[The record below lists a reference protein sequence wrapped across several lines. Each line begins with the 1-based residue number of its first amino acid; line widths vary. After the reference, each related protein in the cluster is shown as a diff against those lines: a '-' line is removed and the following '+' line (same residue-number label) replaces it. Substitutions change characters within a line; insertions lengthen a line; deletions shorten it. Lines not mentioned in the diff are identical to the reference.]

1 MSAREEKLA
10 EYLKR
15 VTHELHAA
23 ETRLRKVEEKSFEPI
38 AIVAMACRFPGG
50 VTSPE
55 ALWQLLCDGTDAIS
69 AFPTDRGWDLAG
81 LYDPD
86 PDAKGKAY
94 VREGGFLRDAL
105 GFDSAFF
112 GISPREAL
120 TIDPQQRLLLE
131 TAWESFE
138 RAGIAPAS
146 LQGSSTGVFVGVMY
160 QDYAA
165 RLFHVPEIFEGHVGI
180 GSAPSIASGRIAY
193 TLGLEGPAITV
204 DTACSS
210 SLVAVHLAAQ
220 ALRQGECSLALAGG
234 ATVMATPTS
243 FIEFSRQRAL
253 APDARCKSFSADANG
268 VAWSEGVGMLL
279 LERLSDARRLGHP
292 VLALLRGSA
301 LNQDGKSQGLT
312 APNGLA
318 QQRVI
323 RQALASANLAAGDVD
338 AVEAHGTGTSLGDP
352 IEAAALMAT
361 YGRSRSK
368 DAPLWLGT
376 IKSNMGHTQAAAG
389 VAGVIKMVLAMQHGL
404 LPKTLH
410 AAAPSR
416 HVDWAAGTVRL
427 LDEARPWPQLDRPR
441 RAAVSSFG
449 LSGTNAHVVLEQ
461 APPPPRGVEGGG
473 TAVAVPVLLSA
484 KSETAL
490 RAHVEQLCAFLEE
503 RSDVDLRDAAYSLAT
518 GRSHFEWRLTCVA
531 PNRRALQ
538 DALAAAIPYNAL
550 RSQKLAVLFT
560 GQGSQYE
567 GMGRALYDAFPVF
580 RDAFDAAVARLEH
593 FSLSTSGRRSDDG
606 APASSRRSAA
616 FQAAFLSP
624 PAGRRPADRRQ
635 DAGAPCADSIHETG
649 FAQPALFALE
659 VALFRLLES
668 WGLRPD
674 FLLGHSIGEVVA
686 AHVAGVLSLEDACSL
701 VNARAR
707 LMQALPPG
715 GAMVA
720 LQASEDEVRPL
731 LHARVDIAGVNAPN
745 STVVAGDEDAVL
757 DLASHFEALGRKV
770 SRLRVSHAFHS
781 HLVEPML
788 DDFRCVA
795 ETLTYNA
802 PRIPIVSNLTGTR
815 VEPSD
820 IASPDYWVRH
830 ARNAVRFLDGVR
842 FLHAQGVT
850 TFLELG
856 PHGVLAPL
864 AERCLEADDDLAFLP
879 TLHKDRDE
887 SFLVAAIAEVHAR
900 GHDVDWRAFFAP
912 AQPAPVAL
920 PTYPFE
926 RTHYWLNAPAPTH
939 APSLGLV
946 PASHPLLGAVIH
958 LAERD
963 EWIFTGRLSLTS
975 HPWLA
980 GHAVHGA
987 VVLPGTAL
995 LELALVA
1002 GERAGVAQVGELTL
1016 HAPLTFPEAG
1026 AVDVQLVLGREDD
1039 AAQRTLA
1046 LHARPV
1052 DANTDDVTWTLHASG
1067 ALQRADDALPADL
1080 HTWPPPQAVPM
1091 DVASVYEELA
1101 AVGIA
1106 YGAEFRGLRAAWTRG
1121 EDLFVEVEL
1130 PSGPAEGAFLLH
1142 PALLD
1147 AALHALGVRALR
1159 EGGPLSLPFAWTGV
1173 SLHATG
1179 ATSLRVRFSRR
1190 EESAAVSMAIAD
1202 AAGHPVA
1209 TVDSLSTRPAS
1220 LESMRGVPRI
1230 VHEAMH
1236 HLEWTRLPL
1245 SESGGDAACAVVGE
1259 DSLGLGTALEA
1270 GVYPDLETLREAIEQ
1285 GTHRPEVVILA
1296 CASASGDEGTPAR
1309 AHVAAGR
1316 VLALLQTWLA
1326 DERFAGCQLVVLTQG
1341 AVAAGSED
1349 DVTDLVHAPLWGLV
1363 RSAQLEHPTRAP
1375 RLVDVDAVDGKL
1387 LRAVLARPETQLA
1400 LRKGSLVSPRLA
1412 RATANRDES
1421 VQPLD
1426 AEGTVLITGATGGLG
1441 AELARHLVA
1450 RHGVR
1455 HLLLASRQGP
1465 GAPGAEEL
1473 VAELAAA
1480 GAQVCLR
1487 ACDVSNLDAL
1497 TQLLEHVAPEH
1508 PLTAV
1513 VHAAGVLDD
1522 GLLASLSP
1530 ERFATVL
1537 QPKFDGAWHLHRLTA
1552 SLDLRAFVLF
1562 SSLAGPLGSAGQAS
1576 YAAANSA
1583 LDALAAHRRARGLPG
1598 CSLAWGPW
1606 EAVGMAARLPEQDRA
1621 RIRRQGLVPMSSQEA
1636 LMLFDAALGRSEALL
1651 VPVRFDAAV
1660 VASKAR
1666 TGASRRANASLQERL
1681 RPLDEA
1687 ERLRALLDLVR
1698 THVAAV
1704 LNVQAASV
1712 EPLRPLQELGLDSLM
1727 AIELRNRLA
1736 SATGLRLST
1745 TLLFDYPTPD
1755 GLARWLRTELLGE
1768 ESVPAAASAV
1778 QTVLKDLEDPV
1789 AIVAMACRFP
1799 GGVTSPE
1806 ALWQLLCDGTDAI
1819 SAFPTDRGWDLAGLY
1834 DPDPDAKGK
1843 SYVREG
1849 GFLRDALG
1857 FDPAF
1862 FGISPREALTID
1874 PQQRLLLETAWE
1886 SFERAGIAPASLQGS
1901 STGVFVGVMYQDY
1914 AARLFQAPPESFEG
1928 QIGIGSAPSIAS
1940 GRIAYTLGLEG
1951 PAITV
1956 DTACSSS
1963 LVAVHLAAQALRQGE
1978 CSLALAGGA
1987 TVMATPTSFIEFSR
2001 QRGLA
2006 PDGRCKSFSA
2016 DANGVAWSEGVGMLL
2031 LERLSDARRLGHPV
2045 LALLRGSALNQDGK
2059 SQGLTAPNGL
2069 AQQRVIRQA
2078 LASANLAAGDVDA
2091 VEAHGTGTSLGDP
2104 IEAAALM
2111 ATYGRARS
2119 KDAPLWLGTIKSN
2132 MGVIKMVLAMQ
2143 HGLLPKTLHAAAP
2156 SPHVD
2161 WADGTVRLLDEA
2173 RPWPQLDRPRRA
2185 AVSSFGLSGTNA
2197 HVVLEQAPPHAK
2209 GVEGGGTAGGVP
2221 VLLSAKGETALRA
2234 HVEQLCAFLE
2244 ERPDA
2249 DLHDVAY
2256 SLATGRSH
2264 FEWRLACVAPNVE
2277 SIRQALAAATPCN
2290 ALRSQKLAVLFT
2302 GQGSQYEGMGRA
2314 LYDAFPV
2321 FRDAFDAAV
2330 ARLEHVSPSTSGRR
2344 SDDGAPTS
2352 RRRSDDGSPT
2362 SRRRSDDGAPASSRR
2377 SAAFQAAFLSPPA
2390 GRRPADRRQDAG
2402 APCVA
2407 RSIHVDS
2414 TLADSIHETGFAQP
2428 ALFALEVALFR
2439 LLESWGLR
2447 PDFLLG
2453 HSIGEVVAAHVAGV
2467 FSLEDACS
2475 LVNARARLMQA
2486 LPPGGAMVA
2495 LQASEDEVRPLLHAR
2510 VDIAGV
2516 NAPNSTVVAG
2526 DEDAVLDLA
2535 SHFEALGRKVSRLRV
2550 SHAFHSHLVEPML
2563 DDFRCVAE
2571 TLTYNAP
2578 RIPIVSNLTGT
2589 RVEPSD
2595 IASPDYWVRHARNA
2609 VRFLD
2614 GVRFLHAQGV
2624 TTFLEL
2630 GPHGVL
2636 APLAERCL
2644 EADDDLAFIPTLHK
2658 NRDASS
2664 SLVACLANLHTRGH
2678 EIDWQAFFAPA
2689 QPSRITLPTYSFQRE
2704 RFWLEASPSANA
2716 PAVPGED
2723 RFWDAVE
2730 KGNLEALH
2738 ESLRIDAPEQRD
2750 SLASLLPALSTWRRE
2765 RSERNKVEAW
2775 RYRIAWKPLSSVA
2788 TETRL
2793 EGNWWIVTSRQGLDS
2808 EIAKALSNA
2817 LAQHGADVLVFE
2829 HENLAAQLAKSPPRG
2844 ILSLL
2849 ALDIES
2855 LPEQPSIP
2863 RGLAANLELA
2873 QALAE
2878 SSVQA
2883 PLWLLTQGAVSIGRS
2898 DPLAA
2903 PLQALTW
2910 GLGRVFAL
2918 EHPQL
2923 WGGLVDV
2930 PATPDAAA
2938 LARLV
2943 FALGHDE
2950 DQLAFRASG
2959 LFARRLVRAVPKD
2972 TARTWN
2978 PRGTTLITGGTG
2990 ALGAHVARW
2999 LAHRGAEHL
3008 VLVSRRGADAPG
3020 ARALHDELTALG
3032 SRVSIE
3038 ACDTS
3043 DADALEALLKRIGE
3057 VNAVVHTAGVVEQRP
3072 LTQTSVEDMHRVVA
3086 AKVAGAFHLDRL
3098 LGEKALDAFI
3108 LFSSVAGVW
3117 GSAGQSA
3124 YAAANAYLDAL
3135 AEHRRARGLAA
3146 TAIAWGP
3153 WADGGMADAEGA
3165 HEHLRRRGLSP
3176 MAPSRAML
3184 AFAED
3189 PEETAITVADVDWSR
3204 FAPSFAAARP
3214 RPLLRALPE
3223 AVHALEAAGPVSGE
3237 DHALL
3242 AQLRGLSAAERL
3254 EHLVGLVRSETAA
3267 VLGHAEPARLDPQT
3281 GFADLGLD
3289 SLMAVELRRR
3299 LQRATRVALPATL
3312 AFDFPSPRHVAGFV
3326 LQALGLD
3333 RAVQIAA
3340 SAPSENAG
3348 AEHGAIAIVGVGL
3361 RLPGG
3366 VVDLD
3371 GFWKLLEHGVDAV
3384 SGVPE
3389 DRWNAEDVYDPDPD
3403 AKDKSYVREGAFL
3416 DRVDA
3421 FDAAFFGISPRE
3433 AAHIDP
3439 QHRLLLEVSWEA
3451 LEDASI
3457 VPGTLRDS
3465 RTGVFVGIGPSDYE
3479 LRLRRNDAE
3488 AYAVTGTHTSFAA
3501 GRLAF
3506 TLGLQG
3512 PALSVDT
3519 ACSSSL
3525 VALHLACQALRRG
3538 ECQLALAGGVQV
3550 MAAPEPFVL
3559 LSRTRAL
3566 AADGRS
3572 KTFSEAADGY
3582 GRGEGVVVMALERLE
3597 DAQARG
3603 RDVLAI
3609 VRGTAVNHDGAS
3621 SGITAP
3627 NGTSQQK
3634 VLRAALEDARLCAAD
3649 IDVVECHGTG
3659 TALGD
3664 PIEVQALAAVYGE
3677 GRAPDRPLWLG
3688 AVKTNIGHL
3697 ESAAGLAS
3705 VAKIVACLRR
3715 GALPPTLHTT
3725 PRNRHIDWDAL
3736 PVRIVDAAVTW
3747 DAGDRARRAG
3757 VSAFGL
3763 SGTNA
3768 HVIVEEAPRPFS
3780 RPTPNDNVT
3789 AIVLSAK
3796 TARALRDQ
3804 GERLSAYLEA
3814 NPHSSLTDMAYSLAT
3829 ARSHF
3834 DVRAAFVARDR
3845 EQMRQELARLSP
3857 CVSHR
3862 GGRLAVLFTGQGS
3875 QWAGMGR
3882 ALYEAF
3888 PAFRESLDGV
3898 CAQLDPLLERP
3909 LRDVL
3914 FSDEDGIHETG
3925 FTQPALFALEVALFR
3940 LLEGWGLRPDALLGH
3955 SIGEVVAA
3963 HVAGVFSLEDACTL
3977 VAARARLMQA
3987 LPAGGAMVAIRA
3999 SEQEVRPLLPPSVDI
4014 AGLNAPNATV
4024 VAGDEAAV
4032 LAVAAHFEA
4041 LGRKTSRLRVSHA
4054 FHSPRVEPM
4063 LDDFRR
4069 VAETLSYEPPRIPIV
4084 SNLDGERVDPR
4095 DIASADYW
4103 VRHVRQPVRFL
4114 DGVRTLHAEGVTTFL
4129 ELGPHGV
4136 LTPLA
4141 QACLEGTDD
4150 LTFLHTM
4157 QKDRGADS
4165 LVAALGALHVR
4176 GYPIDWE
4183 AFFAPLGPSRV
4194 KLPPYPFQRERFW
4207 IEAPTKQDGPATAGD
4222 RRFWDAVG
4230 AGNLDALSASLRI
4243 DEPAQRASLAALLP
4257 ALSAWHR
4264 ERTDRDA
4271 LDAWRYRITWKPL
4284 PAAPPTRLE
4293 GTWWIV
4299 RSAHDGDL
4307 ADAVSRALTE
4317 HGAHVETVVLE
4328 DAARLREALDR
4339 ASAPRGIV
4347 SLLAL
4352 DTVSLPSHSTVPR
4365 GLASTLALTQTLGEL
4380 SLAAP
4385 LWILTRGAVSIGR
4398 SDPLASPLQAL
4409 TWGFGRALALEHP
4422 RCWGGLLDLPDS
4434 LDAIALSRMVA
4445 ALGRGEDQV
4454 ALRPSGLFA
4463 RRLVRAPEPS
4473 HAPTWKPRG
4482 TILITGGTGALGAH
4496 VARWLAREG
4505 AEHLVLTSRRGSSAP
4520 GAQELHEELEAMGVR
4535 VSVEACDSS
4544 DAEALAALLD
4554 RIPDVRAVVHTA
4566 GVLQHGALERASLDD
4581 VQNVLAAKVGGATHL
4596 DRLLGDK
4603 PLDAF
4608 VLFSSIAGVWGSAGQ
4623 SAYAA
4628 ANAYLDALA
4637 ENRRARGLVAT
4648 AIAWGPW
4655 ADGGM
4660 AEGEGAHEHLRRR
4673 GLSPMVP
4680 SRAVSALAGALE
4692 TNDATLTVADVDW
4705 TRFAP
4710 SFAAAR
4716 HRPLF
4721 DALPDAVRA
4730 LEGSAPAVAGEEHA
4744 LVVRLRGLRDGERLE
4759 HLVDMVRAECAAVL
4773 GHEDPARLD
4782 PQTGFVDLG
4791 LDSLMAVE
4799 LRRRLQHA
4807 TRVALPATLTF
4818 DFPSPRRVAAF
4829 LLETL
4834 GLTAATAHDAPRE
4847 SVQEEHSAIAIVG
4860 IGLRL
4865 PGGVVDL
4872 DGFWRILESSVDTV
4886 RVVPR
4891 ARWDAEA
4898 TYDPDPDAKDK
4909 SYVRHAAFLDR
4920 VDGFDAA
4927 FFGISPRE
4935 ARHIDPQH
4943 RLLLEAGWQALEDAG
4958 IVPGSL
4964 RDSQTGVFVGIGPSD
4979 YELRLQDHD
4988 AEAYAVTG
4996 THSSFAAGRLAFTL
5010 GLQGP
5015 ALSVDTACSS
5025 SLVALHLACQALRRG
5040 ECQLALAGGVQ
5051 VMAAAEGFVTLSR
5064 TRALAADGRS
5074 KTFSEG
5080 ADGYG
5085 RGEGVVVLALERLE
5099 EARANGRRVL
5109 AVVRG
5114 SAVNHDG
5121 ASSGITAPNGTSQQK
5136 VLRAALE
5143 DARLRPGDVDVIEC
5157 HGTGTVLGDPIEVQ
5171 ALAAVYGEGRQPESP
5186 LLLGAVKSNIGHLE
5200 SAAGLAGV
5208 AKIVACLQ
5216 HGSLPPTLH
5225 TTPRNRHIDW
5235 DALPVRVVDAALT
5248 WDAGNKVRRAGI
5260 SAFGLSGTNAHVIVE
5275 EAPQLPLL
5283 SPQEST
5289 TIFVLSAKTEKALR
5303 EQGERLG
5310 AHIGANPNAN
5320 LVDIAY
5326 SLATTRSHFEWRA
5339 AFVARG
5345 REQVQQELVA
5355 LAPRA
5360 NLRGRKL
5367 AVLFTGQGS
5376 QYAGMGRALYEAF
5389 PAFREVLDAVC
5400 AHIDPALL
5408 GVLLT
5413 EDARIH
5419 ETGFTQPA
5427 LFALEVAL
5435 FRLLEGWGLRPDV
5448 LLGHSIGEIVAA
5460 HVADVLSLEDACTLV
5475 AARARLMQALP
5486 PGGAMIVLQATEDE
5500 VRPHLDARVDIAGLN
5515 APQSTV
5521 IAGDENAVQAIARH
5535 FEALG
5540 RKTTR
5545 LRVSHAFHSP
5555 LVDPMLDEFRRV
5567 AETLSYQPPRIPI
5580 VSNLTGQRGQAND
5593 MASAE
5598 YWVRHARH
5606 AVRFLDG
5613 IRSLHAQGVTTFLE
5627 VGPHGVL
5634 APLAQACLENHDDDL
5649 AFVTALRKDRSVEA
5663 LVSAVGALH
5672 AHGHPIDWETF
5683 FAPLRPSRVA
5693 LPTYP
5698 FQQESF
5704 WLERNARRPAQAR
5717 DASSGRYPLAGR
5729 RIDLPDGSGLHLLD
5743 IGPTVQSYLH
5753 DHVVYG
5759 QIVVPG
5765 AFYVAVLLAVAAS
5778 HWPDQPL
5785 EVRDLQ
5791 FVKALTFEGALEPTT
5806 LHVQL
5811 SPLVPT
5817 GFSATLST
5825 RGEEGWS
5832 THVTATIAPS
5842 AVPERA
5848 SLQTDL
5854 RETSSRASHDAVIR
5868 LFQSM
5873 NIDWGPQWCW
5883 LREVGYTRERT
5894 GLGQLA
5900 VPEGSPIDAPLPG
5913 GLIDSAFGLGFW
5925 TASAALGGEH
5935 PSSSNQIARVPFAV
5949 ERLVWY
5955 GRASIPAWTEH
5966 ALRGA
5971 IDTDADVSISDLAF
5985 WDRDGVPVAHI
5996 EGFSTRRAPAAQ
6008 FFADNAA
6015 TPLHAVLWNELPAPA
6030 PSPSPTWAFVGDTPP
6045 GVDTVPAYPDLDA
6058 LRHAIAHG
6066 APLPNVVALGF
6077 LGDERDTDVPARA
6090 HRAAHRLLARLQAWL
6105 ADDALGPCRLVVL
6118 TRRAIATQPDE
6129 DVLDLV
6135 HSPLWGLTR
6144 SAQIENPSRGIVLI
6158 DADEADMP
6166 TLHAAVALAE
6176 PQVAIRQGT
6185 LRVPRLARARP
6196 VAGTTRALDPNG
6208 TVLITGATGALGAEL
6223 ARHLVNQH
6231 AVRHLLLT
6239 SRQGP
6244 DAPGAPDLVAELQ
6257 AAGAHVD
6264 LCPCDV
6270 ADPDA
6275 LARMLARIAPEH
6287 PLTAVVHTAGVLDD
6301 GLLDSL
6307 SPERIDAVL
6316 RPKLDAA
6323 WHLHRLTRLLDLRAF
6338 VLFSSLSGVLGSP
6351 GQASYAAANAAL
6363 DALAAHRLARDL
6375 PASSLAWGPWDGIG
6389 MAARLAEQDRARIR
6403 RQGLVPL
6410 ASAEGLALFDASLAR
6425 AEPLLVPVRFDAA
6438 ALAARGDSLPPLFRG
6453 LVRAT
6458 SARGARHGVMQV
6470 DPLAARLRTLD
6481 EAAQR
6486 RLLLDFV
6493 REHVGAVLDAHPSS
6507 IEPQRPL
6514 QELGLDSL
6522 MAVELRNRLASASG
6536 LRFSATLLFD
6546 YPTPDALTQFLRAEL
6561 VPESEAPKVEALAT
6575 EEEPDALESMNLD
6588 ALVQLALAEE
6598 PA

>member
-23 ETRLRKVEEKSFEPI
+23 ESRLRKVEEKSFEPI

-50 VTSPE
+50 VTSPDE
-55 ALWQLLCDGTDAIS
+55 LWQLLRDGADAIS
-69 AFPTDRGWDLAG
+69 AFPSDRGWDLSS

-94 VREGGFLRDAL
+94 VREGGFLHDAL
-105 GFDSAFF
+105 GFDPVFF

-131 TAWESFE
+131 TAWESLE

-165 RLFHVPEIFEGHVGI
+165 RLFHAPEIFEGHVGI

-210 SLVAVHLAAQ
+210 SLVAIHLAVQ

-253 APDARCKSFSADANG
+253 APDGRCKSFSADANG

-279 LERLSDARRLGHP
+279 LERLADARRLGHP

-323 RQALASANLAAGDVD
+323 RQALAAANLAAHDVD
-338 AVEAHGTGTSLGDP
+338 AVEAHGTGTTLGDP
-352 IEAAALMAT
+352 IEAAALIAT
-361 YGRSRSK
+361 YGRARS
-368 DAPLWLGT
+368 AESPLWLGT

-389 VAGVIKMVLAMQHGL
+389 IAGVIKMVLAMQHGL

-410 AAAPSR
+410 ADTPSS
-416 HVDWAAGTVRL
+416 HVDWSEGTVRL
-427 LDEARPWPQLDRPR
+427 LDVARPWPRRGRPR

-449 LSGTNAHVVLEQ
+449 LSGTNAHVILEEIEPEASPQ
-461 APPPPRGVEGGG
+461 RAPGFISYPGAGGWGGVP
-473 TAVAVPVLLSA
+473 ALLSA
-484 KSETAL
+484 KSEVAL
-490 RAHVEQLCAFLEE
+490 RAQVEQLDAFLEAQP
-503 RSDVDLRDAAYSLAT
+503 DVGLLDVAYSLAT
-518 GRSHFEWRLTCVA
+518 GRSHFEWRLACVA
-531 PNRRALQ
+531 TDPASIRQ
-538 DALAAAIPYNAL
+538 ALATATPRHASDS
-550 RSQKLAVLFT
+550 RKLAVLFT
-560 GQGSQYE
+560 GQGAQYE
-567 GMGRALYDAFPVF
+567 GMGQALYDAFPVF
-580 RDAFDAAVARLEH
+580 RDAFDAARSRLGPLADDAR
-593 FSLSTSGRRSDDG
+593 
-606 APASSRRSAA
+606 
-616 FQAAFLSP
+616 
-624 PAGRRPADRRQ
+624 
-635 DAGAPCADSIHETG
+635 IHETG

-659 VALFRLLES
+659 VAIFRLLEA
-668 WGLRPD
+668 WGLQPD
-674 FLLGHSIGEVVA
+674 FLLGHSVGEVVA
-686 AHVAGVLSLEDACSL
+686 AHVSGVLSLDDACSL
-701 VNARAR
+701 VAARAR

-720 LQASEDEVRPL
+720 LQAVEHEVRPL
-731 LHARVDIAGVNAPN
+731 LHARVDIAGLNAPD

-757 DLASHFEALGRKV
+757 ALASHFEALGRKTT
-770 SRLRVSHAFHS
+770 RLRVSHAFHS

-788 DDFRCVA
+788 EDFRRVA
-795 ETLTYNA
+795 ESLAYNA

-815 VEPSD
+815 VDPSD
-820 IASPDYWVRH
+820 VASPDYWVRH
-830 ARNAVRFLDGVR
+830 ARHAVRFLDGVR

-864 AERCLEADDDLAFLP
+864 AERCLDADDRLAFLP
-879 TLHKDRDE
+879 TLHKDRDA
-887 SFLVAAIAEVHAR
+887 SLLVASVAELHAR
-900 GHDVDWRAFFAP
+900 GHQVDWRAFFAP
-912 AQPAPVAL
+912 TQPSPVAL
-920 PTYPFE
+920 PTYPFQ
-926 RTHYWLNAPAPTH
+926 RAHYWLNAPAPAH
-939 APSLGLV
+939 APLLGLV
-946 PASHPLLGAVIH
+946 PASHPMLGAVIH
-958 LAERD
+958 LADRD
-963 EWIFTGRLSLTS
+963 EWIFTGHVSLTR
-975 HPWLA
+975 HPWLT
-980 GHAVHGA
+980 GHTVHGA
-987 VVLPGTAL
+987 VLLPGTAL
-995 LELALVA
+995 LELALAA
-1002 GERAGVAQVGELTL
+1002 GERAGVAHLGELTL
-1016 HAPLTFPEAG
+1016 HAPLTFPATG
-1026 AVDVQLVLGREDD
+1026 AVDVQLVLGRADD

-1046 LHARPV
+1046 LYARPAEATT
-1052 DANTDDVTWTLHASG
+1052 DAAWTLHASG
-1067 ALQRADDALPADL
+1067 VLQPADDARHGGTEHGVLSE
-1080 HTWPPPQAVPM
+1080 WPPPRATAM
-1091 DVASVYEELA
+1091 DLASVYEELA
-1101 AVGIA
+1101 AVGVA
-1106 YGAEFRGLRAAWTRG
+1106 YGPEFQGLRAAWTRG
-1121 EDLFVEVEL
+1121 TELFVEVAL
-1130 PSGPAEGAFLLH
+1130 PAGGSDGTFLLH
-1142 PALLD
+1142 PVLLD
-1147 AALHALGVRALR
+1147 AALHGLGVRALR
-1159 EGGPLSLPFAWTGV
+1159 EGGPLALPFAWTGV
-1173 SLHATG
+1173 SLHTAG
-1179 ATSLRVRFSRR
+1179 ATSLRARFSRR
-1190 EESAAVSMAIAD
+1190 EEANAVSVVIAD
-1202 AAGHPVA
+1202 AAGNAVA
-1209 TVDSLSTRPAS
+1209 TIDSLATRPAS
-1220 LESMRGVPRI
+1220 FEAVRGI
-1230 VHEAMH
+1230 HEAMH
-1236 HLEWTRLPL
+1236 HLEWVRLSL
-1245 SESGGDAACAVVGE
+1245 AEAGAEGAWAVLGE
-1259 DSLGLGTALEA
+1259 NSLGLEA
-1270 GVYPDLETLREAIEQ
+1270 SVYPDLATLRGAIEQ
-1285 GTHRPEVVILA
+1285 GATRPDVVAIA
-1296 CASASGDEGTPAR
+1296 CAAAPDEEGTPAK
-1309 AHVAAGR
+1309 AHAATCR
-1316 VLALLQTWLA
+1316 VLALLQAWLA
-1326 DERFAGCQLVVLTQG
+1326 DETFAACQLVVLTRG
-1341 AVAAGSED
+1341 AVAAGPED
-1349 DVTDLVHAPLWGLV
+1349 DVADLVHAPLWGLV

-1375 RLVDVDAVDGKL
+1375 RLVDVDALDMKL
-1387 LRAVLARPETQLA
+1387 LRAAIARPETQLA
-1400 LRKGSLVSPRLA
+1400 MRNGSLLSPRLA
-1412 RATANRDES
+1412 RASASRDELAR
-1421 VQPLD
+1421 PLD
-1426 AEGTVLITGATGGLG
+1426 AEGTVLVTGATGGLG
-1441 AELARHLVA
+1441 AEIARHLVA
-1450 RHGVR
+1450 HHGVR

-1465 GAPGAEEL
+1465 GAPGAEALVTEL
-1473 VAELAAA
+1473 EAA

-1487 ACDVSNLDAL
+1487 ACDVSNADEL
-1497 TQLLEHVAPEH
+1497 TRLLEHVASDH

-1522 GLLASLSP
+1522 GLLASLSD
-1530 ERFATVL
+1530 ERLATVL
-1537 QPKFDGAWHLHRLTA
+1537 QPKLDGAWHLHRLTA

-1583 LDALAAHRRARGLPG
+1583 LDALAAHRRARGLSG

-1606 EAVGMAARLPEQDRA
+1606 EAVGMAARLPELDRA
-1621 RIRRQGLVPMSSQEA
+1621 RIRRQGLVPMSSPEA
-1636 LMLFDAALGRSEALL
+1636 LALFDAALGRSEALL
-1651 VPVRFDAAV
+1651 MPVRFDAA
-1660 VASKAR
+1660 ASRAR
-1666 TGASRRANASLQERL
+1666 TREPRRANASLQERL
-1681 RPLDEA
+1681 RPLDDA
-1687 ERLRALLDLVR
+1687 ERLRTLLDVVR
-1698 THVAAV
+1698 AHVAAV
-1704 LNVQAASV
+1704 LNVEAASI

-1736 SATGLRLST
+1736 SATGMRLST

-1755 GLARWLRTELLGE
+1755 GLARWLRTELLGQD
-1768 ESVPAAASAV
+1768 SGPTVARTVQPAAEAA
-1778 QTVLKDLEDPV
+1778 DPV
-1789 AIVAMACRFP
+1789 AIVAMGCRFP
-1799 GGVTSPE
+1799 GGVTSPDE
-1806 ALWQLLCDGTDAI
+1806 LWQLLCHGSDAI
-1819 SAFPTDRGWDLAGLY
+1819 SPFPSDRGWDLDALF

-1843 SYVREG
+1843 TYVLEG

-1886 SFERAGIAPASLQGS
+1886 SLERAGIAPASLQGS

-1914 AARLFQAPPESFEG
+1914 AARLFQAPPETFEG

-1940 GRIAYTLGLEG
+1940 GRIAYALGLEG

-1963 LVAVHLAAQALRQGE
+1963 LVAIHLAAQALRQGE

-2031 LERLSDARRLGHPV
+2031 LERLADARRLGHPV
-2045 LALLRGSALNQDGK
+2045 LALLCGSALNQDGK

-2078 LASANLAAGDVDA
+2078 LAAANLAPQDVDA
-2091 VEAHGTGTSLGDP
+2091 VEAHGTGTTLGDP

-2111 ATYGRARS
+2111 ATYGRAHS
-2119 KDAPLWLGTIKSN
+2119 DDAPLWLGTIKSN
-2132 MGVIKMVLAMQ
+2132 MGHTQAAAGVAGVIKMVLAMQ
-2143 HGLLPKTLHAAAP
+2143 HGLLPKTLHADTP

-2161 WADGTVRLLDEA
+2161 WAEGAVRLLDAA
-2173 RPWPQLDRPRRA
+2173 RPWPQRGRPRRA

-2197 HVVLEQAPPHAK
+2197 HIVLEEALPHPNPPAALK
-2209 GVEGGGTAGGVP
+2209 VGGGKPRSSEAGTAIHVP
-2221 VLLSAKGETALRA
+2221 VLLSAKSEAALRA
-2234 HVEQLCAFLE
+2234 QVEQLGGFLE
-2244 ERPDA
+2244 AQPDVG
-2249 DLHDVAY
+2249 LHDVAY

-2264 FEWRLACVAPNVE
+2264 FEWRLACVAQDRAALQTALASATP
-2277 SIRQALAAATPCN
+2277 SQALGA
-2290 ALRSQKLAVLFT
+2290 RKLAVLFT
-2302 GQGSQYEGMGRA
+2302 GQGSQYEGMGQA

-2321 FRDAFDAAV
+2321 FRDAFDAARS
-2330 ARLEHVSPSTSGRR
+2330 RLGPLAGDGR
-2344 SDDGAPTS
+2344 
-2352 RRRSDDGSPT
+2352 
-2362 SRRRSDDGAPASSRR
+2362 
-2377 SAAFQAAFLSPPA
+2377 
-2390 GRRPADRRQDAG
+2390 
-2402 APCVA
+2402 
-2407 RSIHVDS
+2407 
-2414 TLADSIHETGFAQP
+2414 IHETGFAQP
-2428 ALFALEVALFR
+2428 ALFALEVALYR
-2439 LLESWGLR
+2439 LLEAWGLQ

-2453 HSIGEVVAAHVAGV
+2453 HSIGEMVAAHVAGV
-2467 FSLEDACS
+2467 LSLDDACS
-2475 LVNARARLMQA
+2475 LVAARARLMQA

-2495 LQASEDEVRPLLHAR
+2495 LHASEDEVRPLLHAG
-2510 VDIAGV
+2510 VDIAGL

-2526 DEDAVLDLA
+2526 DEDAVLALA
-2535 SHFEALGRKVSRLRV
+2535 AHFEALGRKASRLRV
-2550 SHAFHSHLVEPML
+2550 SHAFHSPRVEPML
-2563 DDFRCVAE
+2563 EDFRRVAE
-2571 TLTYNAP
+2571 SLAYNPP
-2578 RIPIVSNLTGT
+2578 RIPIVSNLTGS

-2595 IASPDYWVRHARNA
+2595 MASPDYWVRHARHA

-2624 TTFLEL
+2624 SSFLEL

-2644 EADDDLAFIPTLHK
+2644 EADSDLAFLPTLLK
-2658 NRDASS
+2658 GRDASS
-2664 SLVACLANLHTRGH
+2664 LVDAVAELHTRGH
-2678 EIDWQAFFAPA
+2678 HVDWNAFFAPVR
-2689 QPSRITLPTYSFQRE
+2689 PSRVALPTYPFQRE
-2704 RFWLEASPSANA
+2704 RFWLDASPPANDT
-2716 PAVPGED
+2716 PAED
-2723 RFWDAVE
+2723 TRFWEAIE
-2730 KGNLEALH
+2730 RGNLDALSA
-2738 ESLRIDAPEQRD
+2738 SLRIDAPEQRK
-2750 SLASLLPALSTWRRE
+2750 SLASLLPALSAWHRE
-2765 RSERNKVEAW
+2765 RSDRNELDAW
-2775 RYRIAWKPLSSVA
+2775 RYRIAWKALASAASA
-2788 TETRL
+2788 ARL
-2793 EGNWWIVTSRQGLDS
+2793 EGTWWIVASARGIES
-2808 EIAKALSNA
+2808 AMARALSRA
-2817 LAQHGADVLVFE
+2817 LTEHGADIVAVVLE
-2829 HENLAAQLAKSPPRG
+2829 EDGGNLAARLAESAPRG
-2844 ILSLL
+2844 VLSLL
-2849 ALDIES
+2849 ALDMEP
-2855 LPEQPSIP
+2855 LPGQPSMP
-2863 RGLAANLELA
+2863 RGLASNLALVR
-2873 QALAE
+2873 ALADCAVPA
-2878 SSVQA
+2878 S
-2883 PLWLLTQGAVSIGRS
+2883 LWLLTQGAVSIGRS
-2898 DPLAA
+2898 DPLTS

-2910 GLGRVFAL
+2910 GLGRVVAL
-2918 EHPQL
+2918 EQPQL
-2923 WGGLVDV
+2923 WGGLLDV
-2930 PATPDAAA
+2930 PAALDAAA
-2938 LARLV
+2938 LSRLV
-2943 FALGHDE
+2943 FALAQDE
-2950 DQLAFRASG
+2950 DQIALRTSG
-2959 LFARRLVRAVPKD
+2959 LFARRLVRAPQKD
-2972 TARTWN
+2972 VARAWK
-2978 PRGTTLITGGTG
+2978 PRGTALVTGGTG

-2999 LAHRGAEHL
+2999 LARRGVEHL
-3008 VLVSRRGADAPG
+3008 VLTSRRGADAPG
-3020 ARALHDELTALG
+3020 ARELHDELTALG
-3032 SRVSIE
+3032 CRISLE
-3038 ACDTS
+3038 ACDAS
-3043 DADALEALLKRIGE
+3043 DGDALEALLGRIGE
-3057 VNAVVHTAGVVEQRP
+3057 VNAVVHTAGVVEHRA
-3072 LTQTSVEDMHRVVA
+3072 LAQTSTEDMHRVVA

-3098 LGEKALDAFI
+3098 LGERPLDAFV

-3146 TAIAWGP
+3146 TALAWGP
-3153 WADGGMADAEGA
+3153 WADGGMADADGA

-3176 MAPSRAML
+3176 MAPSRALL
-3184 AFAED
+3184 AFAGAVD
-3189 PEETAITVADVDWSR
+3189 SEEAAITLADVDWSR

-3223 AVHALEAAGPVSGE
+3223 AVHALEAAAPASGE
-3237 DHALL
+3237 DDALL
-3242 AQLRGLSAAERL
+3242 AQLRGLSVAERR
-3254 EHLVGLVRSETAA
+3254 EHLVGVVRTETAA
-3267 VLGHAEPARLDPQT
+3267 VLGHADPARLDPQT

-3299 LQRATRVALPATL
+3299 LQRITRAPLPATL

-3326 LQALGLD
+3326 LQATGMD
-3333 RAVQIAA
+3333 TAVHAVAA
-3340 SAPSENAG
+3340 APSENGG
-3348 AEHGAIAIVGVGL
+3348 AEHRAVAIVGIGL

-3366 VVDLD
+3366 VVDLN
-3371 GFWKLLEHGVDAV
+3371 GFWRLLEGGVDAV
-3384 SGVPE
+3384 AGIPE

-3416 DRVDA
+3416 ERVDR

-3439 QHRLLLEVSWEA
+3439 QHRLLLEVGWEA

-3457 VPGTLRDS
+3457 VPGSLRDS

-3479 LRLRRNDAE
+3479 LRLRKNGAE

-3538 ECQLALAGGVQV
+3538 ECQFALAGGVQV

-3572 KTFSEAADGY
+3572 KTFSESADGY
-3582 GRGEGVVVMALERLE
+3582 GRGEGVVVLALERLD
-3597 DAQARG
+3597 DARAQG
-3603 RDVLAI
+3603 REVLAV

-3634 VLRAALEDARLCAAD
+3634 VLRAALEDAGLGAAEV
-3649 IDVVECHGTG
+3649 DVVECHGTG

-3677 GRAPDRPLWLG
+3677 GRAAERPLLLG

-3697 ESAAGLAS
+3697 ESAAGLAG
-3705 VAKIVACLRR
+3705 VAKMVACLRH

-3736 PVRIVDAAVTW
+3736 PVRVVDAMAPW
-3747 DAGDRARRAG
+3747 NAGDRVRRAG

-3768 HVIVEEAPRPFS
+3768 HVIVEEAPIEHGAPASS
-3780 RPTPNDNVT
+3780 RRFAAFQAAALPLPSPPAALKVGRGKPRTSEREGAVT
-3789 AIVLSAK
+3789 AGDPSVLHSLATSTAFVLSAK
-3796 TARALRDQ
+3796 TDSALRAQ
-3804 GERLSAYLEA
+3804 GEQLIAYLEERPEL
-3814 NPHSSLTDMAYSLAT
+3814 NLLDIAYSLAT

-3834 DVRAAFVARDR
+3834 EWRAAFVARDR
-3845 EQMRQELARLSP
+3845 EQVRQALGALAPSAARASKL
-3857 CVSHR
+3857 
-3862 GGRLAVLFTGQGS
+3862 GVLFTGQGS

-3882 ALYEAF
+3882 ALDEAF
-3888 PAFRESLDGV
+3888 PAFRESLDAV
-3898 CAQLDPLLERP
+3898 CAQLDPHLERP
-3909 LRDVL
+3909 LRDIL
-3914 FSDEDGIHETG
+3914 FSDEERIHETG

-3940 LLEGWGLRPDALLGH
+3940 LLEGWGLRPDILLGH

-3987 LPAGGAMVAIRA
+3987 LPAGGAMVALRA
-3999 SEQEVRPLLPPSVDI
+3999 SEEEVRPLLRPGIDI
-4014 AGLNAPNATV
+4014 AGLNAPHATV
-4024 VAGDEAAV
+4024 VAGDEVAV
-4032 LAVAAHFEA
+4032 LALASHFEA

-4063 LDDFRR
+4063 LEDFRR
-4069 VAETLSYEPPRIPIV
+4069 VAETLTYQPPRLPIV
-4084 SNLDGERVDPR
+4084 SNLTGERVEPQDM
-4095 DIASADYW
+4095 ASADYW
-4103 VRHVRQPVRFL
+4103 VRHVRQAVRFL
-4114 DGVRTLHAEGVTTFL
+4114 DGVRTLHVEGVTTFL

-4141 QACLEGTDD
+4141 QACLEGNDD
-4150 LTFLHTM
+4150 LTFLHTV
-4157 QKDRGADS
+4157 QKDRGAES

-4176 GYPIDWE
+4176 GHHIDWD
-4183 AFFAPLGPSRV
+4183 AFFAPQRPSRV
-4194 KLPPYPFQRERFW
+4194 KLPPYAFQRERFW
-4207 IEAPTKQDGPATAGD
+4207 VDAPPAHDGPAAAGD
-4222 RRFWDAVG
+4222 RLFWDAVET
-4230 AGNLDALSASLRI
+4230 GNVDALGTSLHL
-4243 DEPAQRASLAALLP
+4243 DDPTQRASLATLLP

-4264 ERTDRDA
+4264 ERSDRDA
-4271 LDAWRYRITWKPL
+4271 LDGWRYRITWKPL
-4284 PAAPPTRLE
+4284 PAAPPARLE
-4293 GTWWIV
+4293 GTWWLV
-4299 RSAHDGDL
+4299 RSAHDGEL
-4307 ADAVSRALTE
+4307 ADAISRALTE
-4317 HGAHVETVVLE
+4317 HGAQVVSVLVEDDDRV
-4328 DAARLREALDR
+4328 ARLREALDR
-4339 ASAPRGIV
+4339 APAPRGIV

-4352 DTVSLPSHSTVPR
+4352 DTSASPAHPAVPR
-4365 GLASTLALTQTLGEL
+4365 GLASTLGLARAFGEL
-4380 SLAAP
+4380 SLATP

-4398 SDPLASPLQAL
+4398 SEQLASPLQAL
-4409 TWGFGRALALEHP
+4409 AWGLGRALALEHP
-4422 RCWGGLLDLPDS
+4422 RSWGGLLDLPDS

-4445 ALGRGEDQV
+4445 AFGRGEDQV
-4454 ALRPSGLFA
+4454 ALRASGLFA
-4463 RRLVRAPEPS
+4463 RRLVRTRGS
-4473 HAPTWKPRG
+4473 SVAPTWRPRG
-4482 TILITGGTGALGAH
+4482 TVLITGGTGALGAH

-4505 AEHLVLTSRRGSSAP
+4505 AEHLVLASRRGPNAP
-4520 GAQELHEELEAMGVR
+4520 GARELHEELTAMGVR

-4544 DAEALAALLD
+4544 DPEALAALLD

-4566 GVLQHGALERASLDD
+4566 GVLQHVPLERTSLDE
-4581 VQNVLAAKVGGATHL
+4581 VQSVLAAKVCGASNL

-4648 AIAWGPW
+4648 AVAWGPW

-4660 AEGEGAHEHLRRR
+4660 AEGDGAREHLRRR
-4673 GLSPMVP
+4673 GLSPMAP
-4680 SRAVSALAGALE
+4680 SRALGALAGALGADE
-4692 TNDATLTVADVDW
+4692 ATLTVADVDW

-4710 SFAAAR
+4710 AFAAAR

-4721 DALPDAVRA
+4721 DALPEAVRA
-4730 LEGSAPAVAGEEHA
+4730 LEVSAPEVSGDDAA
-4744 LVVRLRGLRDGERLE
+4744 LVGRLRGLREGERLE
-4759 HLVDMVRAECAAVL
+4759 HLVDRVRAECAAVL
-4773 GHEDPARLD
+4773 GHDDPARLD
-4782 PQTGFVDLG
+4782 PRTGFADLG

-4799 LRRRLQHA
+4799 LRRRLQQA

-4818 DFPSPRRVAAF
+4818 DFPSPRRVAGF

-4834 GLTAATAHDAPRE
+4834 GLAVATAHDALHEAVQQEGSP
-4847 SVQEEHSAIAIVG
+4847 SVAIVG

-4872 DGFWRILESSVDTV
+4872 ASFWHLLASSVDTL
-4886 RVVPR
+4886 RVVPQD
-4891 ARWDAEA
+4891 RWDADA
-4898 TYDPDPDAKDK
+4898 TYDPDPEAKDK

-4920 VDGFDAA
+4920 VDGFDAS

-4943 RLLLEAGWQALEDAG
+4943 RLLLEAGWHALEDAS
-4958 IVPGSL
+4958 IVPESL
-4964 RDSQTGVFVGIGPSD
+4964 RDSRTGVFVGIGPSD

-5040 ECQLALAGGVQ
+5040 ECQFALAGGVQ

-5085 RGEGVVVLALERLE
+5085 RGEGVVVLALERLDD
-5099 EARANGRRVL
+5099 ARANGRRVL

-5114 SAVNHDG
+5114 TAVNHDG

-5143 DARLRPGDVDVIEC
+5143 DARLRAAEVDVVEC
-5157 HGTGTVLGDPIEVQ
+5157 HGTGTALGDPIEVQ
-5171 ALAAVYGEGRQPESP
+5171 ALAAVYGEGRAAEWP
-5186 LLLGAVKSNIGHLE
+5186 LLLGAVKTNIGHLE

-5208 AKIVACLQ
+5208 AKMVACLRY
-5216 HGSLPPTLH
+5216 GALPPTLH
-5225 TTPRNRHIDW
+5225 TMPRNRHIDW
-5235 DALPVRVVDAALT
+5235 DALPVRVVDAMVP
-5248 WDAGNKVRRAGI
+5248 WGAGDRVRRAGV

-5275 EAPQLPLL
+5275 EAPTLPLPGPPAAL
-5283 SPQEST
+5283 KVGRGKPRTSEGEGAVT
-5289 TIFVLSAKTEKALR
+5289 AFVLSAKTESALR
-5303 EQGERLG
+5303 VQGEQL
-5310 AHIGANPNAN
+5310 AAYLDANPDVG
-5320 LVDIAY
+5320 LVDVAS
-5326 SLATTRSHFEWRA
+5326 SLATARSHFEWRA
-5339 AFVARG
+5339 AVVARD
-5345 REQVQQELVA
+5345 REQVRQVLGA
-5355 LAPRA
+5355 LAPCAAHRA
-5360 NLRGRKL
+5360 KKL
-5367 AVLFTGQGS
+5367 GVLFTGQGS
-5376 QYAGMGRALYEAF
+5376 QYSGMGRALYESF
-5389 PAFREVLDAVC
+5389 PAFREALDAVC
-5400 AHIDPALL
+5400 AHIDPALP
-5408 GVLLT
+5408 GIVFS

-5419 ETGFTQPA
+5419 ETRFTQPA

-5435 FRLLEGWGLRPDV
+5435 FRLLESWGLRPDV

-5460 HVADVLSLEDACTLV
+5460 HVAGVLSLEDACTLV
-5475 AARARLMQALP
+5475 AARARLMQDLP
-5486 PGGAMIVLQATEDE
+5486 PGGAMVVVQATEDE
-5500 VRPHLDARVDIAGLN
+5500 VRPHLDAGVDLAGLN

-5521 IAGDENAVQAIARH
+5521 VAGGENAVHAIAQH

-5555 LVDPMLDEFRRV
+5555 LVDPMLDDFRRV
-5567 AETLSYQPPRIPI
+5567 AESLSYQPPRIPI
-5580 VSNLTGQRGQAND
+5580 VSNLTGQRAHPAD
-5593 MASAE
+5593 IASAD

-5613 IRSLHAQGVTTFLE
+5613 VRSLHAEGVTTFLE
-5627 VGPHGVL
+5627 LGPHGVL
-5634 APLAQACLENHDDDL
+5634 TPLAQACLDGHTDDL
-5649 AFVTALRKDRSVEA
+5649 AFITALRKDRGVEA
-5663 LVSAVGALH
+5663 LVSAIGTLH
-5672 AHGHPIDWETF
+5672 ARGHHVDWEAF
-5683 FAPLRPSRVA
+5683 FAPLRPSRVE

-5698 FQQESF
+5698 FQQERF
-5704 WLERNARRPAQAR
+5704 WLERHERRTTHALG
-5717 DASSGRYPLAGR
+5717 ASGGRYPLAGR

-5791 FVKALTFEGALEPTT
+5791 FVRALTFEGDLEPTT

-5811 SPLVPT
+5811 SPLVPA

-5832 THVTATIAPS
+5832 THVIATIAPS
-5842 AVPERA
+5842 TAPERA
-5848 SLQTDL
+5848 PLQTDL
-5854 RETSSRASHDAVIR
+5854 RETSRRASLDAVIA

-5883 LREVGYTRERT
+5883 LRDVGYTRERT

-5900 VPEGSPIDAPLPG
+5900 VPERSPIDAPLPG

-5935 PSSSNQIARVPFAV
+5935 PSSSNQTARVPFAV

-5955 GRASIPAWTEH
+5955 GRTSLPAWTEH
-5966 ALRGA
+5966 ALRGEV
-5971 IDTDADVSISDLAF
+5971 DTDADVSLSDLAF
-5985 WDRDGVPVAHI
+5985 WDADGVPVAHI
-5996 EGFSTRRAPAAQ
+5996 EGFSTRRAPSSQ
-6008 FFADNAA
+6008 FFAKDSAA
-6015 TPLHAVLWNELPAPA
+6015 APLHAVLWSEVPAPA
-6030 PSPSPTWAFVGDTPP
+6030 SAPATAWALIGD
-6045 GVDTVPAYPDLDA
+6045 GRLDTVPAYPDLEA
-6058 LRHAIAHG
+6058 LQRAIAEG
-6066 APLPNVVALGF
+6066 APVPNVVVLAF
-6077 LGDERDTDVPARA
+6077 VSENTEADVPACA
-6090 HRAAHRLLARLQAWL
+6090 HRATHRLLALLQSWL
-6105 ADDALGPCRLVVL
+6105 ADDAFGPCRLVVL

-6129 DVLDLV
+6129 DVLDLAHAPV
-6135 HSPLWGLTR
+6135 WGLTR
-6144 SAQIENPSRGIVLI
+6144 SAQIENPSRGIVLV
-6158 DADEADMP
+6158 DADDADMP
-6166 TLHAAVALAE
+6166 TLHAALALDE
-6176 PQVAIRQGT
+6176 PQIAIRQRA
-6185 LRVPRLARARP
+6185 LRTPRLARTKS
-6196 VAGTTRALDPNG
+6196 VAGVPCPLDPNG
-6208 TVLITGATGALGAEL
+6208 TVLITGATGALGAEV
-6223 ARHLVNQH
+6223 ARHLVNHH

-6239 SRQGP
+6239 SRQG
-6244 DAPGAPDLVAELQ
+6244 AEAAGAGDLVAELH

-6264 LCPCDV
+6264 LCPCDA

-6275 LARMLARIAPEH
+6275 LARTLARVDSEH
-6287 PLTAVVHTAGVLDD
+6287 PLTAVVHAAGVLDD
-6301 GLLDSL
+6301 GLLASL

-6323 WHLHRLTRLLDLRAF
+6323 WHLHRLTRHLDLRAF

-6363 DALAAHRLARDL
+6363 DALAAHRVAHGL

-6389 MAARLAEQDRARIR
+6389 MAARLPEQDRARIR

-6410 ASAEGLALFDASLAR
+6410 ATSEGFALFDAALAR
-6425 AEPLLVPVRFDAA
+6425 PEPLLVPVHFDAA
-6438 ALAARGDSLPPLFRG
+6438 ALATRGDALPPILRG
-6453 LVRAT
+6453 LVRAP
-6458 SARGARHGVMQV
+6458 ARGARTGQPPV
-6470 DPLAARLRTLD
+6470 DPLAAKLRTLD
-6481 EAAQR
+6481 EAGQLR
-6486 RLLLDFV
+6486 TLLDFV
-6493 REHVGAVLDAHPSS
+6493 RQHVGAVLDTHPSS

-6546 YPTPDALTQFLRAEL
+6546 YPTPDALTRFLRAEL
-6561 VPESEAPKVEALAT
+6561 VPETDVPKIEPIAT
-6575 EEEPDALESMNLD
+6575 EDEPDALESMNLD